1 MKLDNTYFEKKAA
14 TLGWCQDGNIP
25 AIIKQIARDAAEA
38 QREKCFEWCRLKLLD
53 GGCSACDSALAIPD
67 GE

>member
-1 MKLDNTYFEKKAA
+1 MKLDNAYFEKKAA

-38 QREKCFEWCRLKLLD
+38 QRERCWFNCEAI
-53 GGCSACDSALAIPD
+53 GHGCNTCGNKLAIPD